1 MKRIAFAIAG
11 LVTLGASSAL
21 AQYAPRPVMPIGP
34 MPAAGVFEMVRQMG
48 LQPIG
53 RPLRNGPV
61 YVQRAADYYGKP
73 LRITIDARR
82 AQVVSVEPVGGPPM
96 LHGGPYASAA
106 APYYRRPYGPYG
118 AMPMDDDDDYGPPGA
133 VMGPNGLP
141 PEIGT
146 PQKPKAKSAAV
157 TPQYP
162 PTPRKRPSSAPQE
175 TVGSAEPVAPPQA
188 APAAATPPAAPEP
201 KPATPEMTPVAPLN

>member
-1 MKRIAFAIAG
+1 MKRIAFAIAA
-11 LVTLGASSAL
+11 LVTLGAGSAL

-34 MPAAGVFEMVRQMG
+34 MPAEGVFEMIRQMG

-53 RPLRNGPV
+53 RPVRNGPV
-61 YVQRAADYYGKP
+61 YIQRAADYYGKL

-96 LHGGPYASAA
+96 IHGGPYASAG

-118 AMPMDDDDDYGPPGA
+118 AMPMDDDDDFGPPRA
-133 VMGPNGLP
+133 VMGPHGLS
-141 PEIGT
+141 PEMGT

-175 TVGSAEPVAPPQA
+175 TVGSVEPPVPAQA
-188 APAAATPPAAPEP
+188 APAAAAPSAPVEA